1 MKPLPGLIRVKQ
13 SAGRG
18 AVAALVLCLAVVCL
32 AGCTAAARAP
42 SAARATAAGPAQPY
56 PAVDIVVQGAVDTE
70 LQPLLAALEGREP
83 IQIAAWT
90 FWRGR
95 IGGKTVVV
103 SRTEVGPVNASTATT
118 LAIVNFRPRLIINQ
132 GTAGAAVADLEL
144 FDIVVGEATVDYG
157 AFRSAHADAGAGVDM
172 SRWAPM
178 PHRLRLDGK
187 DRVAFD
193 RFPGDPA
200 AVAAALGIPNPRG
213 RVVKGIIGTAF
224 EFNRE
229 VDRLVWM
236 NKTYGVV
243 SEDMES
249 AYAAGTA
256 AGFKTPFVAI
266 RIISDSDFRAAEF
279 QPVAGEYCAAFVLEF
294 VRRWASR

>member
-1 MKPLPGLIRVKQ
+1 MRFKRIL
-13 SAGRG
+13 GRG
-18 AVAALVLCLAVVCL
+18 VAAALVSFLAVACA

-42 SAARATAAGPAQPY
+42 TAAPAKGAQTR
-56 PAVDIVVQGAVDTE
+56 PAADIVVQGAVDTE
-70 LQPLLAALEGREP
+70 LQPLLQALEGKEP

-95 IGGKTVVV
+95 IAGKTVVV

-132 GTAGAAVADLEL
+132 GTAGAAIPDLKL
-144 FDIVVGEATVDYG
+144 FDIVVGEAAVDYG
-157 AFRSAHADAGAGVDM
+157 AFRSAHADAGAGVDI
-172 SRWAPM
+172 SRWTPM

-187 DRVAFD
+187 ERVAFD
-193 RFPGDPA
+193 RFSGDPA
-200 AVAAALGIPNPRG
+200 AVAAAIGIPNPRG
-213 RVVKGIIGTAF
+213 RVVKGTVGTAF

-266 RIISDSDFRAAEF
+266 RIISDSDFHAAEF
-279 QPVAGEYCAAFVLEF
+279 QVVAGEYCAAFVLELIK
-294 VRRWASR
+294 RL

>member
-1 MKPLPGLIRVKQ
+1 MKPLATSMRLDRTP
-13 SAGRG
+13 GRG
-18 AVAALVLCLAVVCL
+18 IVAALVLFLAAICLAACNS
-32 AGCTAAARAP
+32 TAAARPPAAAP
-42 SAARATAAGPAQPY
+42 AAAAKPY
-56 PAVDIVVQGAVDTE
+56 PAADVVVQGAVDTE
-70 LQPLLAALEGREP
+70 LQPLLGALEGREL

-95 IGGKTVVV
+95 IAGKTVIV

-132 GTAGAAVADLEL
+132 GTAGAAISDLKL

-157 AFRSAHADAGAGVDM
+157 AFRSAHAGAGAGVDL
-172 SRWAPM
+172 SRWTPM
-178 PHRLRLDGK
+178 PHRLRLGGG
-187 DRVAFD
+187 DRIAFD

-200 AVAAALGIPNPRG
+200 AVAAALTVPNPRG
-213 RVVKGIIGTAF
+213 RVVKGVIGTAF

-236 NKTYGVV
+236 NRTYGVV

-256 AGFKTPFVAI
+256 AGFGTPFVAI
-266 RIISDSDFRAAEF
+266 RIVSDSEFHGTEF
-279 QPVAGEYCAAFVLEF
+279 QPVAGEHCAAFVLELI
-294 VRRWASR
+294 RRL

>member
-1 MKPLPGLIRVKQ
+1 MEPAPMSNRHTFSGERGL
-13 SAGRG
+13 
-18 AVAALVLCLAVVCL
+18 VAALVLLLALC
-32 AGCTAAARAP
+32 AAACTAAARPPAAAP
-42 SAARATAAGPAQPY
+42 AKAVQPY
-56 PAVDIVVQGAVDTE
+56 PAADIVVQGAVDTE
-70 LQPLLAALEGREP
+70 LQPLLQALEGKEP

-103 SRTEVGPVNASTATT
+103 SRTEVGSVNAVAATT

-132 GTAGAAVADLEL
+132 GTAGAAVPDLKL
-144 FDIVVGEATVDYG
+144 FDIVVGESTVDYG
-157 AFRSAHADAGAGVDM
+157 AFRSAHADAGAGVDL
-172 SRWAPM
+172 SRWTPM
-178 PHRLRLDGK
+178 PHRLRLDGGE
-187 DRVAFD
+187 RIAFD
-193 RFPGDPA
+193 RFPGDAA
-200 AVAAALGIPNPRG
+200 AVDAALRIANPRG
-213 RVVKGIIGTAF
+213 RVVKGVIGTAF

-236 NKTYGVV
+236 NRIYGVV

-266 RIISDSDFRAAEF
+266 RIISDSDFLGTEF
-279 QPVAGEYCAAFVLEF
+279 QPIAGEYCAAFVLEF
-294 VRRWASR
+294 IRGWSPQ

>member
-1 MKPLPGLIRVKQ
+1 MKPFPGSMRLTRTL
-13 SAGRG
+13 GRG
-18 AVAALVLCLAVVCL
+18 VAAALVSCLAVVC
-32 AGCTAAARAP
+32 AAACGA
-42 SAARATAAGPAQPY
+42 SARPPATAPPQPHPA
-56 PAVDIVVQGAVDTE
+56 ADIVVQGAVDTE
-70 LQPLLAALEGREP
+70 LQPLLGALEGKEQ
-83 IQIAAWT
+83 IQIGAWT

-95 IGGKTVVV
+95 IAGKTVVV
-103 SRTEVGPVNASTATT
+103 SRTEVGSVNASTATT

-132 GTAGAAVADLEL
+132 GTAGAAVPALKL

-157 AFRSAHADAGAGVDM
+157 VFRSTPADAGAGVDL
-172 SRWAPM
+172 SRWTPM
-178 PHRLRLDGK
+178 PHRLRLDGAE
-187 DRVAFD
+187 RVAFD

-200 AVAAALGIPNPRG
+200 AVDAALKLANPRG

-256 AGFKTPFVAI
+256 TGFRTPFVAI
-266 RIISDSDFRAAEF
+266 RIISDSDFLGTEF
-279 QPVAGEYCAAFVLEF
+279 QPIAGEYCAAFVLEL
-294 VRRWASR
+294 VRRWPVR

>member
-1 MKPLPGLIRVKQ
+1 MRFTRTLE
-13 SAGRG
+13 RG
-18 AVAALVLCLAVVCL
+18 AAAALVSCLVFVCA
-32 AGCTAAARAP
+32 AGCTATARPPAAAP
-42 SAARATAAGPAQPY
+42 ATAAQPY
-56 PAVDIVVQGAVDTE
+56 PAADIVVQGAVDSE
-70 LQPLLAALEGREP
+70 LQPLLAALEGKEQ
-83 IQIAAWT
+83 IQIGAWT

-95 IGGKTVVV
+95 MAGKSVVV

-132 GTAGAAVADLEL
+132 GTAGAAIPDLKL

-157 AFRSAHADAGAGVDM
+157 AFRSTHAEAGAGVDL
-172 SRWAPM
+172 SRWTPM

-187 DRVAFD
+187 ERVAFD
-193 RFPGDPA
+193 RFPGDPT
-200 AVAAALGIPNPRG
+200 AVSAALGMSNPRG

-236 NKTYGVV
+236 NTTYGVV

-266 RIISDSDFRAAEF
+266 RIISDSDFHAAEF
-279 QPVAGEYCAAFVLEF
+279 QPIAGEYCAAFVLEL
-294 VRRWASR
+294 VRKWPVR